1 MSPETYMNSV
11 DEDAIVKI
19 WIAAKVAAIGQV
31 FFDAINFPIDK
42 PDIEI
47 EVRLGR
53 RCYNLNLITTG

>member
-47 EVRLGR
+47 EVRTEQR
-53 RCYNLNLITTG
+53 RKI